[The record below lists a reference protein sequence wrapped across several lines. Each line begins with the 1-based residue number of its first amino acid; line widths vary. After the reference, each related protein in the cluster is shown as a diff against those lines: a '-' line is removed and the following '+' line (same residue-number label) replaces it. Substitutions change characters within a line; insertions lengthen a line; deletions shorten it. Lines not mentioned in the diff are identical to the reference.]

1 MLSGAKIETLFY
13 FYITVTMSS
22 KKKIQAQIA
31 ALQEK
36 LKEPEFTPKALVEWM
51 PELKGKMLH
60 CKHDKLGNIK
70 MNDLCR
76 FLTINQPISVFDIY
90 NKPCV
95 VNNKYIEI
103 TDPEKGNYITKAFGD
118 RYLEQYSYLTDD
130 GMFINTE
137 VLNANV
143 CLHGCNQQTGNCG
156 HGIIPSA
163 PSSWKNTVSNDF
175 LDMIKCPMYK
185 RVEDWSSSHYGNGV
199 LPKKLVPVEVIRITM
214 KDDNRGNI
222 TLCDPKSNPL
232 DHIYVAS
239 ACKIPHTNEEVIV
252 DHYPLSSLYKEWRN
266 YITTKRKAEELEIN
280 PLSNPE
286 QLKAYDEEIAKLQSQ
301 IAELYKKRVILEK
314 EMELM

>member
-1 MLSGAKIETLFY
+1 
-13 FYITVTMSS
+13 MSS
-22 KKKIQAQIA
+22 KQKIKAQIV
-31 ALQEK
+31 ALQDK

-60 CKHDKLGNIK
+60 CKHHKFGYLKL
-70 MNDLCR
+70 NDLCR
-76 FLTINQPISVFDIY
+76 FLTVNQPISVFDIY

-118 RYLEQYSYLTDD
+118 RYLEQCSYLTDY

-137 VLNANV
+137 LLNAQV
-143 CLHGCNQQTGNCG
+143 CIHGCNPLTGNCG
-156 HGIIPSA
+156 HGIT
-163 PSSWKNTVSNDF
+163 SSTQAYWKNTVSNDF
-175 LDMIKCPMYK
+175 LDMTKCPMY
-185 RVEDWSSSHYGNGV
+185 REGEYSSSNYGNGV
-199 LPKKLVPVEVIRITM
+199 FPKKLIPVEAIKITM

-252 DHYPLSSLYKEWRN
+252 DHYPLSSLYKEWQI
-266 YITTKRKAEELEIN
+266 YITTKRKAEDLEIS

-286 QLKAYDEEIAKLQSQ
+286 QLKAYDDEIAKLQSQ